1 MLRILKPQKS
11 AMQSLIILQRSKLK
25 NNAGQKWNICLN
37 LKSRKSVQDAE
48 VMIVQDN
55 RFPTLWD
62 TQIHIFAS
70 AVLPLFF
77 LR

>member
-37 LKSRKSVQDAE
+37 LKSRKSGKDRNGQNVG
-48 VMIVQDN
+48 VMIIQGN
-55 RFPTLWD
+55 
-62 TQIHIFAS
+62 
-70 AVLPLFF
+70 
-77 LR
+77 